1 MQSAHT
7 VSQRIGWQTRHNN
20 NNDKNNSARYSNN
33 AKNKKKGSNNN
44 NNIIVGCKLNTWWVT
59 RRQTW
64 HNKNNNNNTRNSNYT
79 KIIWRAVTIT
89 CKKTL
94 DESEEDKLGTACTKA
109 VQMYLVLEL
118 LILLK
123 CLFKSRR
130 GSLELTW
137 ILCPRKL
144 TLQQVADKPEKRP
157 SDTISYSVES
167 QA

>member
-1 MQSAHT
+1 MTITIVQDIAITPKIKTRAVTTTITLSWAANWILGE
-7 VSQRIGWQTRHNN
+7 SQEGKLGTT
-20 NNDKNNSARYSNN
+20 KTT
-33 AKNKKKGSNNN
+33 
-44 NNIIVGCKLNTWWVT
+44 IITPEIAITPKTIT
-59 RRQTW
+59 
-64 HNKNNNNNTRNSNYT
+64 
-79 KIIWRAVTIT
+79 RAVTIA
-89 CKKTL
+89 CKKHL
-94 DESEEDKLGTACTKA
+94 SESEEDKLGTACTKA